1 VFTLEHQD
9 GNIEY
14 KFETGGFA
22 VIDSKLFLSIQTK
35 AVEEDGFPDC
45 YYFAIDGFPVKN
57 NLESSKIEIATNP
70 NHEPPNV
77 YVYTTF
83 HACEVEAIVEL
94 EVVSEKE
101 IEVSLQVVSED
112 VNYYNE
118 KAKPNPF
125 KGVVKLKEKNLTEMW
140 IPS

>member
-1 VFTLEHQD
+1 MFTLEHQD

-14 KFETGGFA
+14 KFEKGGFA
-22 VIDSKLFLSIQTK
+22 VIDSKLYLSIQSK
-35 AVEEDGFPDC
+35 ALEEDGFPDC
-45 YYFAIDGFPVKN
+45 YYFAIDGFPIKTS
-57 NLESSKIEIATNP
+57 LESSKIEIATNP
-70 NHEPPNV
+70 DDEPPNV

-83 HACEVEAIVEL
+83 HACEVEAIIHL
-94 EVVSEKE
+94 EVISEKE
-101 IEVSLQVVSED
+101 IEVSLQVISED

-125 KGVVKLKEKNLTEMW
+125 KGSVKLNEKNLGEMW